1 MNRAPDGSQKK
12 CVGCYENKH
21 WMKGDIIVDSY
32 EREIPSSTPSGRQEM
47 WMGFYDPK
55 SKKRLKVK
63 DFDKDKVRHDG
74 KNRVMIGTFRVR

>member
-1 MNRAPDGSQKK
+1 MNRSPDGSQKK

-21 WMKGDIIVDSY
+21 WMKGDIIVDAY

-47 WMGFYDPK
+47 WMGFYNPK

-63 DFDKDKVRHDG
+63 DFDKERVRHDG
-74 KNRVMIGTFRVR
+74 KNRVLIGSFRVR

>member
-1 MNRAPDGSQKK
+1 MHLEKPGTSHRILGDHFVMNRAPDGSQKK

-47 WMGFYDPK
+47 WMGILRPPNRK
-55 SKKRLKVK
+55 S
-63 DFDKDKVRHDG
+63 D
-74 KNRVMIGTFRVR
+74 

>member
-1 MNRAPDGSQKK
+1 
-12 CVGCYENKH
+12 
-21 WMKGDIIVDSY
+21 
-32 EREIPSSTPSGRQEM
+32 
-47 WMGFYDPK
+47 MGFYDPK

>member
-32 EREIPSSTPSGRQEM
+32 ERAKFLHPPRPDARKCGWDSMTPNR
-47 WMGFYDPK
+47 K
-55 SKKRLKVK
+55 S
-63 DFDKDKVRHDG
+63 D
-74 KNRVMIGTFRVR
+74 